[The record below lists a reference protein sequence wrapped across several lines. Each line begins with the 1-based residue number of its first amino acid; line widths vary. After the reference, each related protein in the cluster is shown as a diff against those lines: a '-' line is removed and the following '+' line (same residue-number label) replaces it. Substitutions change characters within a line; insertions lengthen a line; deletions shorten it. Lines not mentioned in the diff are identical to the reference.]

1 MTKPPSAPPTP
12 SGGSHYLRPRD
23 EWLALYDEPAL
34 EPDLP
39 IIDPHHHLW
48 ERADWVYM
56 LPDLLEDTNSG
67 QNIIGTVFVQC
78 RSMHRAGG
86 PDEMKPI
93 GETEFANG
101 VAAMSASGGYGHTA
115 ACAGIVS
122 FADMFLGADVKPVL
136 EAHIAA
142 GNGRFRGIRHIVAW
156 DPDKE
161 IRNPA
166 YEPGQH
172 ALLNETFQAGLRQ
185 LPPLD
190 LTFEAWLYHPQIPD
204 VTAMA
209 RAIPDL
215 NIVLNHIGGPLG
227 INAYAGKR
235 DEVFADWNK
244 SIRELATCPNVTVKV
259 GGIGMRLNGYDFH
272 DQPKPP
278 AAQVLA
284 DAWKPYVETCIEA
297 FGANRCM
304 FESNFPV
311 DKGSY
316 PYSAYWNA
324 CKLLAKGA
332 NETEKRDL
340 FAGTADRFYRL
351 GLLG

>member
-1 MTKPPSAPPTP
+1 MAKAPAAPPTP
-12 SGGSHYLRPRD
+12 SGGSHYIPVRED
-23 EWLALYDEPAL
+23 WLALYDEPAL

-48 ERADWVYM
+48 EREDWTYM
-56 LPDLLEDTNSG
+56 LPELLEDCNSG
-67 QNIIGTVFVQC
+67 HNIIGTVFVQC
-78 RSMHRAGG
+78 RSMHRASG
-86 PDEMKPI
+86 PEEMKAI

-101 VAAMSASGGYGHTA
+101 VAAMSASGGYGKTV

-122 FADMFLGADVKPVL
+122 YADMFLGEKVKPVL

-156 DPDKE
+156 DPDPE
-161 IRNPA
+161 ARNPA
-166 YEPGQH
+166 YQPGQH

-185 LPPLD
+185 LSPLN

-204 VTAMA
+204 VAKMA
-209 RAIPDL
+209 RAIPEL

-227 INAYAGKR
+227 IIAYAGPR

-244 SIRELATCPNVTVKV
+244 AIRELATCPNVTVKV
-259 GGIGMRLNGYDFH
+259 GGMAMRLNGFDFH
-272 DQPKPP
+272 EKPRP
-278 AAQVLA
+278 PSAQALA
-284 DAWKPYVETCIEA
+284 DAWKPYVDTCVEA
-297 FGANRCM
+297 FGASRCM

-316 PYSAYWNA
+316 SYSAYWNA
-324 CKLLAKGA
+324 CKLLSKGA
-332 NETEKRDL
+332 SADEKRDL
-340 FAGTADRFYRL
+340 FAGTANRFYRL
-351 GLLG
+351 GLM

>member
-1 MTKPPSAPPTP
+1 MSTSSGNPATP
-12 SGGSHYLRPRD
+12 SGASHYLGVRD
-23 EWLALYDEPAL
+23 DWLALYDEPAL
-34 EPDLP
+34 EPNLP

-48 ERADWVYM
+48 ERPDWTY
-56 LPDLLEDTNSG
+56 LLHDLLSDTNSG
-67 QNIIGTVFVQC
+67 HNVIGTVFVQC
-78 RSMHRAGG
+78 RAMHRASG
-86 PDEMKPI
+86 PEEMKPI

-101 VAAMSASGGYGHTA
+101 VAAMSASGGYGKTA
-115 ACAGIVS
+115 VCAGIVS
-122 FADMFLGADVKPVL
+122 FADMFLGEKVKPVL

-156 DPDKE
+156 DPDPE

-166 YEPGQH
+166 YQPGQH
-172 ALLNETFQAGLRQ
+172 ALLDETFQAGLKQ
-185 LPPLD
+185 LAPLD
-190 LTFEAWLYHPQIPD
+190 LSFEAWLYHPQIPD
-204 VTAMA
+204 VTEMA

-215 NIVLNHIGGPLG
+215 KIVLNHIGGPLG

-235 DEVFADWNK
+235 EEVFKDW
-244 SIRELATCPNVTVKV
+244 SAAIRELASCPNVCVKV

-272 DQPKPP
+272 ERPKPP
-278 AAQVLA
+278 SAQELA

-324 CKLLAKGA
+324 CKLLTKGA
-332 NETEKRDL
+332 SEAEKRDL
-340 FAGTADRFYRL
+340 FAATADRFYRL
-351 GLLG
+351 GLMA

>member
-1 MTKPPSAPPTP
+1 MSNEPKTTTP
-12 SGGSHYLRPRD
+12 SGGSHYLMPRAD
-23 EWLALYDEPAL
+23 WLALYDEPAL

-48 ERADWVYM
+48 ERSDWVYM
-56 LPDLLEDTNSG
+56 LPDLLADTNDG
-67 QNIIGTVFVQC
+67 HNLIGTVFVQC
-78 RSMHRAGG
+78 RAMHRASG
-86 PDEMKPI
+86 PEEMKPI
-93 GETEFANG
+93 GETEFVNG
-101 VAAMSASGGYGHTA
+101 VAAMSASGGYGDTV

-122 FADMFLGADVKPVL
+122 FADMFLGANVKPVL

-156 DPDKE
+156 NPDPE
-161 IRNPA
+161 LNNPA
-166 YEPGQH
+166 YQPGEH
-172 ALLNETFQAGLRQ
+172 ALLDETFQAGLKQ
-185 LPPLD
+185 LAPLG

-227 INAYAGKR
+227 LNRYAGKR
-235 DEVFADWNK
+235 DEVFAEWNT
-244 SIRELATCPNVTVKV
+244 SIRELATCPNVSVKV

-272 DQPKPP
+272 ERPKPP
-278 AAQVLA
+278 SAQEMA
-284 DAWKPYVETCIEA
+284 DVWKPWMETCIEA
-297 FGANRCM
+297 FGADRCM

-316 PYSAYWNA
+316 SYRAYWNA
-324 CKLLAKGA
+324 CKIIASGA
-332 NETEKRDL
+332 SAAEKRDL
-340 FAGTADRFYRL
+340 FAGTANRFYRL
-351 GLLG
+351 GLMD

>member
-1 MTKPPSAPPTP
+1 MAKAPPPPATP
-12 SGGSHYLRPRD
+12 SGGSHYIPVRED
-23 EWLALYDEPAL
+23 WLALYDEPAL

-48 ERADWVYM
+48 ERQDWTYM
-56 LPDLLEDTNSG
+56 LPDLLADCNAG
-67 QNIIGTVFVQC
+67 HNIIGTVFVQC
-78 RSMHRAGG
+78 RSMHRASG
-86 PDEMKPI
+86 PEEMKPI
-93 GETEFANG
+93 GETEFVNG
-101 VAAMSASGGYGHTA
+101 VAAMSASGGYGKTV

-122 FADMFLGADVKPVL
+122 FADMFLGEKVKPVL

-156 DPDKE
+156 DPDPE
-161 IRNPA
+161 ARNPA
-166 YEPGQH
+166 YQPGQH
-172 ALLNETFQAGLRQ
+172 ALLNPTFQAGLRQ
-185 LPPLD
+185 LAPLN

-204 VTAMA
+204 VTKMA
-209 RAIPDL
+209 RAIPEL

-244 SIRELATCPNVTVKV
+244 AIRELATCPNVTVKV
-259 GGIGMRLNGYDFH
+259 GGMAMRLNGYDFH
-272 DQPKPP
+272 QQARPP
-278 AAQVLA
+278 SAQALA
-284 DAWKPYVETCIEA
+284 DAWKPYVDTCVEA

-316 PYSAYWNA
+316 SYSAYWNA
-324 CKLLAKGA
+324 CKLLSKGA
-332 NETEKRDL
+332 SADEKRDL
-340 FAGTADRFYRL
+340 FAGTANRFYRL
-351 GLLG
+351 GLM